1 MRGMLRAWKIAGK
14 EGKGKERFGQRRDRE
29 CQQEKKNKKQEVRG
43 EKQEVRSKRRAA
55 REEGQSQKYVAI
67 LSDPQYQ
74 AHCRAQF
81 GIAIGSAHSRHRPA
95 GGQPFRDVAARTAG
109 AEHPTTVFVG
119 CSACKIVC
127 LKVQSDSL
135 ANLSQSTAL
144 GKYAGRV
151 LKACCASYAQRA
163 CAVCFMPSNET
174 SSSLGYV
181 SRISRPR
188 HILLHPNREEQQ
200 EKNSKR
206 RATRG
211 EHQEKS
217 SIRRATREEY
227 QEKSSKRKTAR
238 EEEG

>member
-1 MRGMLRAWKIAGK
+1 MPA
-14 EGKGKERFGQRRDRE
+14 
-29 CQQEKKNKKQEVRG
+29 RG
-43 EKQEVRSKRRAA
+43 EKLEKR
-55 REEGQSQKYVAI
+55 GQSQKHVAI

-119 CSACKIVC
+119 CGACKIVC

-151 LKACCASYAQRA
+151 LKACCASYSQRA
-163 CAVCFMPSNET
+163 CAVCFMSSNET
-174 SSSLGYV
+174 SSSLDYV
-181 SRISRPR
+181 SRISRPI
-188 HILLHPNREEQQ
+188 HILLHLTREEQQ
-200 EKNSKR
+200 EK
-206 RATRG
+206 
-211 EHQEKS
+211 
-217 SIRRATREEY
+217 
-227 QEKSSKRKTAR
+227 RKAKDER
-238 EEEG
+238 P